1 MDNLED
7 FIKNNR
13 EGFNCEKPSTDVW
26 KRIQAERKE
35 TETTPISKGK
45 RAVVPMQ
52 IMKMAASF
60 LILALAAFGGYKLMN
75 ETSTDGE
82 SVVSHTENL
91 PVELVELDQ
100 YYESQVRM
108 SLTQVN
114 KLIADT
120 SIINEVKEEL
130 QLLDKEKGKLFEEY
144 GDEMDDKQV
153 VEALMSTYRM
163 KLQVLENILSLL
175 KENENEEEDLSI

>member
-1 MDNLED
+1 M
-7 FIKNNR
+7 
-13 EGFNCEKPSTDVW
+13 
-26 KRIQAERKE
+26 
-35 TETTPISKGK
+35 
-45 RAVVPMQ
+45 
-52 IMKMAASF
+52 
-60 LILALAAFGGYKLMN
+60 
-75 ETSTDGE
+75 TSTDGE